1 MIDPIIYGSLIYI
14 LIHDYIFVLTY
25 DDFSYINNKTVLF
38 ILENWYYLDKI
49 WCIYEEVEVYV
60 STVCNYVLV

>member
-14 LIHDYIFVLTY
+14 LIHDYILHGN
-25 DDFSYINNKTVLF
+25 FSYINNKIVLF